1 MCALGLKTQCT
12 FGHISSYKEP
22 VCYEFYKL
30 GDKFSQFQIRDAS
43 SS

>member
-1 MCALGLKTQCT
+1 MCALSLKTQCT

-22 VCYEFYKL
+22 VYYEFYKL
-30 GDKFSQFQIRDAS
+30 GDKFSKIQTRDAS